1 MDLKRKILF
10 LTFALAVS
18 CVQTPE
24 VLPSQDGGGT
34 VILTAPQGTTKT
46 TLGTPSAGVV
56 PVYWTSG
63 DRINVNGTVSS
74 PLFVEDGQKLTRAE
88 FKLNN
93 VSLPYSVVYP
103 AEIYSGKD
111 ENGMLLVD
119 VPSRQEYVPGSFGN
133 GADLLFGTSVDEGT
147 VIMEHLCGTIKV
159 SFTDAEAS
167 KVSRVVL
174 TSLSEDSPIA
184 GRYAID
190 PDFAVLSPRSSLTN
204 SVELILPEGGVALG
218 TETVDFH
225 FTIPA
230 GTYPAGFEIRFEDSL
245 KRILRLDWLRSQ
257 AGAEPG
263 ITVTAGHLVGFAVRE
278 FEPDAR
284 EICSSED
291 WELFAAAYNAG
302 GEAWKTEWLGK
313 DGSIKIG
320 ADISARSLTQIVA
333 LSHPID
339 GCGHS
344 ITQTEANKPLIGT
357 SRAVV
362 SNLTMKGRMTPADPN
377 EMGAAVFASTLG
389 GAGKFVNCHNETDIV
404 VNATEKPDVVA
415 GGFVRSMRG
424 GVLQD
429 CTNRGDITVYTNL
442 KNKDQ
447 KVLVGGFVAI
457 VRDLTAMAVIDGC
470 TNYGEVKVT
479 CEKVAGNGSNRPIN
493 ASYAGI
499 VANVVSGDSEKHL
512 KIVDCANEADIS
524 VSLTPDP
531 SGAQALVSG
540 AGGIIGMSVVLSA
553 TGGGYGSVTG
563 DSYYLEIDGCVNNG
577 SITNSLVSSG
587 GSNELNKAFS
597 GGIAGVIHG
606 KKASHAKI
614 TGCSNYGSVCCY
626 EGSAYKRAALS
637 TVCGGL
643 LGCGAFVDMEDCIVS
658 SPSVGTLKRQS
669 YAVSAGVG
677 ILHQS
682 FTMKGC
688 KFYADLKMIRSTDF
702 TEKNWSLG
710 FTLSTNSK
718 NGNTTGAS
726 LAGSTITDCSFG
738 GTLSTN
744 ETTVKNDSDAT
755 TFGTILN
762 RTFTASDCEIYI
774 ASESYGKNEVTIS
787 GSSYW
792 NGK

>member
-1 MDLKRKILF
+1 MDLKRKTLF
-10 LTFALAVS
+10 LTLALAVS

-24 VLPSQDGGGT
+24 VMPSQDGGGT

-46 TLGTPSAGVV
+46 VLGAPSAGVV

-74 PLFVEDGQKLTRAE
+74 PLYVEDGQRLTRAE

-119 VPSRQEYVPGSFGN
+119 IPSRQEYVPGSFGN
-133 GADLLFGTSVDEGT
+133 GADILFGTSVDDGT

-159 SFTDAEAS
+159 SFTDAMAS

-174 TSLSEDSPIA
+174 TSLSEDCPIA
-184 GRYAID
+184 GRYVID
-190 PDFAVLSPRSSLTN
+190 PDFAILSPVSSVVN

-218 TETVDFH
+218 AETVDFH

-230 GTYPAGFEIRFEDSL
+230 GTYPDGFEIRFEDSD
-245 KRILRLDWLRSQ
+245 KRVLRLDWLRSH

-278 FEPDAR
+278 FDPDAR
-284 EICSSED
+284 EICSAED

-313 DGSIKIG
+313 DGSIRIG

-333 LSHPID
+333 LGHPID

-344 ITQTEANKPLIGT
+344 ITQTEAKTPLIGT

-362 SNLTMKGRMTPADPN
+362 SNLTMTGQMKPADPN
-377 EMGAAVFASTLG
+377 EMGAAVFASVLG
-389 GAGKFVNCHNETDIV
+389 GVGQFINCHNEMNIV

-415 GGFVRSMRG
+415 GGFVRSMLG
-424 GVLQD
+424 GVLQN
-429 CTNRGDITVYTNL
+429 CTNKGDITIYTNL
-442 KNKDQ
+442 KNANQ
-447 KVLVGGFVAI
+447 KVLAGGFVAI
-457 VRDLTAMAVIDGC
+457 VRDLTAKAVIDGC

-479 CEKVAGNGSNRPIN
+479 CEKVAGNTGIRPIN

-499 VANVVSGDSEKHL
+499 VANVVSGNSEKYL
-512 KIVDCANEADIS
+512 KVVDCENKADIS

-540 AGGIIGMSVVLSA
+540 AGGIIGMSVALSN

-563 DSYYLEIDGCVNNG
+563 DSYYIEIEGCVNNG
-577 SITNSLVSSG
+577 NITNSLVSSG

-597 GGIAGVIHG
+597 GGIAGIVHG
-606 KKASHAKI
+606 KKDSHAKI
-614 TGCSNYGSVCCY
+614 TGCSNYGTVCCY
-626 EGSAYKRAALS
+626 EGTAYKRAALS

-643 LGCGAFVDMEDCIVS
+643 LGCGAFIDMEDCIVS

-682 FTMKGC
+682 FIMKSC
-688 KFYADLKMIRSTDF
+688 KFYADLKIIRSTKYA
-702 TEKNWSLG
+702 EKNWSLG
-710 FTLSTNSK
+710 FTLSTNSAD
-718 NGNTTGAS
+718 GNTTSAS
-726 LAGSTITDCSFG
+726 LVGSSITDCSFG

-744 ETTVKNDSDAT
+744 EATVAFDSDAT

-762 RTFTASDCEIYI
+762 RTFTASDCEVYI
-774 ASESYGKNEVTIS
+774 ASESYGKNEVAIS